1 MILNLF
7 KNITLENI
15 FKKDVY
21 LFLYTEYILGMY
33 SISWL
38 FMEHAKNQAQLLHE
52 RMLERQRRFEQI
64 DADSHNLDA
73 VINFKVNSVVKS
85 EFDAI
90 CKNAHSSVSREL
102 KLYML
107 SVIKQGKI

>member
-1 MILNLF
+1 MD
-7 KNITLENI
+7 E
-15 FKKDVY
+15 
-21 LFLYTEYILGMY
+21 
-33 SISWL
+33 SS
-38 FMEHAKNQAQLLHE
+38 KNQVQILRDRL
-52 RMLERQRRFEQI
+52 LERQQRFDQI
-64 DADSHNLDA
+64 NAESHNLDT

-107 SVIKQGKI
+107 DVIKKGKI

>member
-1 MILNLF
+1 MDDSF
-7 KNITLENI
+7 KN
-15 FKKDVY
+15 
-21 LFLYTEYILGMY
+21 
-33 SISWL
+33 
-38 FMEHAKNQAQLLHE
+38 HAQIVRE
-52 RMLERQRRFEQI
+52 RQIERQRRFEQI
-64 DADSHNLDA
+64 NADSHNLDT